1 MAIDAGVQSEY
12 LSSTGWPAAG
22 HIIGPEHLLL
32 GLVDGG
38 GEAGGQRQASRDFQE
53 RRPGG
58 VDLTEIVSVGGQ
70 RIGRQRNPAER
81 VADHQRTIAGG
92 IARRP
97 SELFQLQQLVDIGIL
112 EPHRAVECADVL
124 SSSTRSPTAVLPKAS
139 PNSAGR
145 SDFGDLIA
153 ASVSRCS
160 AANLSTSVR
169 KAVLCCS
176 GKSAVSST
184 ASAAFIFGR
193 SGTRALASAGDG
205 SFAG

>member
-1 MAIDAGVQSEY
+1 MSLAIDAGVQSAY
-12 LSSTGWPAAG
+12 LSSTGWPAAGRRG

-112 EPHRAVECADVL
+112 EPHLAVECANVL

-139 PNSAGR
+139 PNSAER
-145 SDFGDLIA
+145 ADFGGFDRGLGIP
-153 ASVSRCS
+153 
-160 AANLSTSVR
+160 L
-169 KAVLCCS
+169 
-176 GKSAVSST
+176 
-184 ASAAFIFGR
+184 
-193 SGTRALASAGDG
+193 
-205 SFAG
+205 